1 MTTTNFFEMSL
12 APRDKADDPGT
23 DQLPLSL
30 HHSAVPVRDMG
41 VTRAFM
47 ENIRQMPM
55 VACWTEATVMPESN
69 RTIPYCHTFF
79 ALADGSNVAYFQ
91 FADPEYAEKVFL
103 KVGPEIN
110 RFYHLA
116 LRTTRAYQIGL
127 IERLKINGIA
137 YRITNHGYVKSL
149 YVTSPDGVQFEFA
162 NAPPDEAK
170 VNELGRTTAHAALA
184 RWMAGDHD
192 TLNNPFRGRDF

>member
-12 APRDKADDPGT
+12 APRNKADDPG
-23 DQLPLSL
+23 DDHLPLSL
-30 HHSAVPVRDMG
+30 HHSAVPVRDME

-47 ENIRQMPM
+47 EKILQMPM

-69 RTIPYCHTFF
+69 RAIPYCHTFF

-91 FADPEYAEKVFL
+91 FADTEYAEKVFL

-116 LRTTRAYQIGL
+116 LRTTRAYQISL
-127 IERLKINGIA
+127 IERLKANGIS

-149 YVTSPDGVQFEFA
+149 YVTSPDSVQFELA
-162 NAPPDEAK
+162 NAPPDGARA
-170 VNELGRTTAHAALA
+170 LDSWRSRHA
-184 RWMAGDHD
+184 
-192 TLNNPFRGRDF
+192 